1 MIITIEQDLVRD
13 IENVLD
19 EDETV
24 SSFVLDAI
32 KLEVEY
38 RKARND
44 FLARAILSRTD
55 ARETGIYFNHE
66 EVMGELREMLERSK
80 QEKKK

>member
-32 KLEVEY
+32 KLEVE
-38 RKARND
+38 ARND

>member
-24 SSFVLDAI
+24 SSFVLGAI

-66 EVMGELREMLERSK
+66 EVMGELSEMLERSK